1 MLTAVRPNVE
11 TLSFQSTSGSRAAP
25 TAVALAQSAARDA
38 RLDFWRALCLI
49 DMVLVHLVYE
59 GVNFGPI
66 SRTIAEYT
74 RFAAGGFVFVAGLSI
89 GAIFLPRAL
98 GDGGRSRVYPK
109 LLRRSLYI
117 LCVHYAATLSFVALD
132 LIRGMRTEAPPIF
145 GLVRDI
151 VLLREGGDLLPL
163 YVILVAA
170 SVPMLEILRR
180 RGGWLLLGAISVGLF
195 AWGHHSPAALA
206 FPMNQ
211 SFPVVL
217 WQLMFTAGMLFGFVL
232 PRYSALTRRV
242 KMAMAVGAWSLSLLL
257 WAGDFRSDFG
267 WSFPSLPLVFCKTP
281 LTTGEALRYFGLIFV
296 VIFSTDLLWE
306 YIDSSRVVALA
317 NDIGRRSLGTYVAH
331 AWLVGLLGIVAH
343 RTAAAGAWQML
354 LAIPAVWAMWVV
366 AQMLSWFD
374 STRRRRGDSAR
385 STAWRM
391 VPAAVTAALLVFVTV
406 GRVMRPHE
414 PPRYKSDAAA
424 ADVASPPDS
433 PVMPDFDSSDSTDII
448 SV

>member
-1 MLTAVRPNVE
+1 MLTVVRPIVE
-11 TLSFQSTSGSRAAP
+11 TRSFQSTSGSHAAP
-25 TAVALAQSAARDA
+25 ASVALAQNPARDA

-59 GVNFGPI
+59 GVNFGPL

-89 GAIFLPRAL
+89 GSIFLPRAL
-98 GDGGRSRVYPK
+98 ADGGRWRVYPR

-117 LCVHYAATLSFVALD
+117 LCIHYAATLSFVALD
-132 LIRGMRTEAPPIF
+132 LIRGMRAEVPPVF
-145 GLVRDI
+145 SLVRDI
-151 VLLREGGDLLPL
+151 ILLREGGDLLPL

-180 RGGWLLLGAISVGLF
+180 RGGSLVLGVMSVGLF
-195 AWGHHSPAALA
+195 AWGHRSPVALA

-217 WQLMFTAGMLFGFVL
+217 WQMMFTAGMLFGLVL
-232 PRYSALTRRV
+232 PRYSALAPRV
-242 KMAMAVGAWSLSLLL
+242 KLGLAAGAWALSLLL
-257 WAGDFRSDFG
+257 WAGDFRTDFG
-267 WSFPSLPLVFCKTP
+267 WSFPNLPMVFCKTP
-281 LTTGEALRYFGLIFV
+281 LTAAEALRYFGLIFV
-296 VIFSTDLLWE
+296 IIFSTDLIWSR
-306 YIDSSRVVALA
+306 ISSSRVVSLA
-317 NDIGRRSLGTYVAH
+317 NSIGRRSLGTYVAH
-331 AWLVGLLGIVAH
+331 AWFVGLLGIVAH
-343 RTAAAGAWQML
+343 RMVAAGAWQML
-354 LAIPAVWAMWVV
+354 LALPAVWGMWIV

-374 STRRRRGDSAR
+374 SPRKRRDTTR

-391 VPAAVTAALLVFVTV
+391 IPAAATTALLIFFAV
-406 GRVMRPHE
+406 GRVTRPHE
-414 PPRYKSDAAA
+414 PPHYKSDAS
-424 ADVASPPDS
+424 ADVAPPPDS